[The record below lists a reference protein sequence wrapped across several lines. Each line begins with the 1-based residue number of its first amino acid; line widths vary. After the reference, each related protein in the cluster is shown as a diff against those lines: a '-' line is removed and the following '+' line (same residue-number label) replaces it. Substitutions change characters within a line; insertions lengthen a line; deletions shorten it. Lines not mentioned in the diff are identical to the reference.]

1 MVVLLYLKEE
11 FKMALCGWASIDER
25 GKGQGGK
32 AGDQKQTSSTND
44 TRGEVRLGDW
54 YNFGQSLVI
63 RYKDEKK
70 AFKHAK
76 ALKSLCNNKHIGYDM
91 NQRTTLKTE
100 LGKIGYSNY
109 EKLNV
114 DCETDCSALQ
124 GVCAKIAGAIDTVI
138 ATCMMKEV
146 YGADDDFIIL
156 TDKKYLTSGDYLLP
170 GDISVAPGHHTI
182 GSIAAGNKSGN
193 ETREL
198 TSKGCATRK
207 TSPKP
212 VNKKTTPNKTEKFV
226 GVVTASTLNVRK
238 GAGTN
243 FDKCKTFGPLKK
255 GTKISV
261 CDSVT
266 SKDKTTWY
274 YIKVNGHYG
283 FVSGKYVKKQ

>member
-1 MVVLLYLKEE
+1 
-11 FKMALCGWASIDER
+11 MALCGWAAIDER
-25 GKGQGGK
+25 GKGRGGK

-44 TRGEVRLGDW
+44 TRGEVRVGNW
-54 YNFGQSLVI
+54 YNFGQTLVI

-70 AFKHAK
+70 ALKHAK

-100 LGKIGYSNY
+100 LNKIGYSNY
-109 EKLNV
+109 EKLKV

-138 ATCMMKEV
+138 ATYMMKEV

-182 GSIAAGNKSGN
+182 GSIEAGSKSGN
-193 ETREL
+193 ETRQL
-198 TSKGCATRK
+198 TSNGCATK
-207 TSPKP
+207 KPTSKPSPKP
-212 VNKKTTPNKTEKFV
+212 GLNKTEKFV
-226 GVVTASTLNVRK
+226 GVVTASVLNVRK
-238 GAGTN
+238 GAGTS

-255 GTKISV
+255 GTKVSV
-261 CDSVT
+261 CDT
-266 SKDKTTWY
+266 ATAKDKTTWY
-274 YIKVNGHYG
+274 YIKYDGHYG
-283 FVSGKYVKKQ
+283 FVSGKYIKKQ